1 MDKTKKKDWVKL
13 LRENKAYCYI
23 KPNRRKHES
32 GFKCF
37 EVGYLVMN
45 KQNRVEDKLV
55 LGTYSDHIQLYEY
68 FDNSLQPNLDLTLDG
83 YIRIY
88 LITRGQNY
96 WWGSDDF
103 VVSSAQL
110 KLLKEEK

>member
-1 MDKTKKKDWVKL
+1 MDKTTKKDWIKL

-23 KPNRRKHES
+23 KPTRHKHES

-37 EVGYLVMN
+37 EVGYLIIN
-45 KQNRVEDKLV
+45 RQNRVEDKLV
-55 LGTYSDHIQLYEY
+55 LGTYSDRNLN
-68 FDNSLQPNLDLTLDG
+68 FNLQPNLDLTLDG

-88 LITRGQNY
+88 STTWGENY